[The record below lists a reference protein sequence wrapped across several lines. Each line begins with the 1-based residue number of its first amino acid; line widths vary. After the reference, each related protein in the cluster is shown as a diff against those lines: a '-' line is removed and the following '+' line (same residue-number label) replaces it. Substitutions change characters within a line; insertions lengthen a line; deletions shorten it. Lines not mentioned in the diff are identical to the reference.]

1 MKFNILHGMKQEQ
14 DSLLEKEGSMKMDQN
29 LTVSYE
35 EQKAQWQ
42 ERKKQQQRENAGIF
56 KKLAPASLIYALIYT
71 VCIYKNM
78 TGAAVLLWVV
88 ATIGYICY
96 IVKTVKERKVFKT
109 TIIFAVY
116 MLILAVSTFTT
127 GNEWIIWMN
136 YCWIFAFTVCF
147 LIRNMADENEWN
159 FWDYLCGGVNAVFG
173 AIGSIAR
180 PFGDGNDFAR
190 LREKKEN
197 GKAREILIGI
207 AVAIPVVL
215 LIGGLLISADLVFS
229 NMIAKVFEGIRIPA
243 NLAGICFM
251 LCFGFISSYCGV
263 RYTAY
268 RKDRQDREVKI
279 LTETTAMFTVS
290 VLVAVLYVIF
300 CGIQIIYLFGGG
312 GELPAGVTY
321 AEYARQGFFQL
332 LVVCILNLGAVLTME
347 HFFQRNRA
355 VDAVLTVISVCT
367 IIMTASSGWRM
378 ILYIRAYQ
386 LTFLR
391 VVVLVALA
399 VITLLMAGTI
409 CYIWNRRFPLF
420 QYGMAVVCV
429 SYVLFAFAHVD
440 AGIAAYD
447 LAQIENGNTAG
458 DYSYLSCLSTDAAPV
473 IAEYLKEH
481 PDKSY
486 YGDGIYNWKWEY
498 MQENDRMNQ
507 PVTLRT
513 FNLSYLRA
521 KRIFSEK

>member
-1 MKFNILHGMKQEQ
+1 MTVYEKLKQEQ

-42 ERKKQQQRENAGIF
+42 ERKKQQQKENAGIF

-215 LIGGLLISADLVFS
+215 LIGGLLMSADLVFS

-355 VDAVLTVISVCT
+355 VDAVLCMYDHYDSIE
-367 IIMTASSGWRM
+367 
-378 ILYIRAYQ
+378 
-386 LTFLR
+386 R
-391 VVVLVALA
+391 V
-399 VITLLMAGTI
+399 
-409 CYIWNRRFPLF
+409 
-420 QYGMAVVCV
+420 
-429 SYVLFAFAHVD
+429 
-440 AGIAAYD
+440 
-447 LAQIENGNTAG
+447 
-458 DYSYLSCLSTDAAPV
+458 
-473 IAEYLKEH
+473 
-481 PDKSY
+481 
-486 YGDGIYNWKWEY
+486 
-498 MQENDRMNQ
+498 END
-507 PVTLRT
+507 PVYPGIPAHIFACCGTCGTGSDHASDGRDDL
-513 FNLSYLRA
+513 LYLEPQVPVVSVWNGGCVRQLCPVCLCTC
-521 KRIFSEK
+521 RCGDCRL

>member
-1 MKFNILHGMKQEQ
+1 MTVYEKLKQEQ

-42 ERKKQQQRENAGIF
+42 ERKKQQQKENAGIF

-215 LIGGLLISADLVFS
+215 LIGGLLMSADLVFS

-290 VLVAVLYVIF
+290 VLVAVF

>member
-1 MKFNILHGMKQEQ
+1 M
-14 DSLLEKEGSMKMDQN
+14 
-29 LTVSYE
+29 
-35 EQKAQWQ
+35 
-42 ERKKQQQRENAGIF
+42 
-56 KKLAPASLIYALIYT
+56 
-71 VCIYKNM
+71 
-78 TGAAVLLWVV
+78 V

-215 LIGGLLISADLVFS
+215 LIGGLLMSADLVFS

-290 VLVAVLYVIF
+290 VLVEVLYVIF

>member
-1 MKFNILHGMKQEQ
+1 MTVYEKLKQEQ

-42 ERKKQQQRENAGIF
+42 ERKKQQQKENAGIF

-147 LIRNMADENEWN
+147 LIRNMAEWN

-215 LIGGLLISADLVFS
+215 LIGGLLMSADLVFS

-458 DYSYLSCLSTDAAPV
+458 DYSYLSC
-473 IAEYLKEH
+473 
-481 PDKSY
+481 
-486 YGDGIYNWKWEY
+486 
-498 MQENDRMNQ
+498 
-507 PVTLRT
+507 
-513 FNLSYLRA
+513 
-521 KRIFSEK
+521 

>member
-1 MKFNILHGMKQEQ
+1 
-14 DSLLEKEGSMKMDQN
+14 
-29 LTVSYE
+29 
-35 EQKAQWQ
+35 
-42 ERKKQQQRENAGIF
+42 
-56 KKLAPASLIYALIYT
+56 
-71 VCIYKNM
+71 
-78 TGAAVLLWVV
+78 
-88 ATIGYICY
+88 
-96 IVKTVKERKVFKT
+96 
-109 TIIFAVY
+109 
-116 MLILAVSTFTT
+116 
-127 GNEWIIWMN
+127 MN

-215 LIGGLLISADLVFS
+215 LIGGLLMSADLVFS

>member
-1 MKFNILHGMKQEQ
+1 MTVYEKLKQEQ

-42 ERKKQQQRENAGIF
+42 ERKKQQQKENAGIF

-96 IVKTVKERKVFKT
+96 IVKTVK
-109 TIIFAVY
+109 Y

-215 LIGGLLISADLVFS
+215 LIGGLLMSADLVFS

>member
-1 MKFNILHGMKQEQ
+1 MTVYEKLKQEQ

-42 ERKKQQQRENAGIF
+42 ERKKQQQKENAGIF

-116 MLILAVSTFTT
+116 MLILAGSTFTT

-215 LIGGLLISADLVFS
+215 LIGGLLMSADLVFS

-321 AEYARQGFFQL
+321 AEYARQGIFPAPCGVYFKSGGGSYNGAFLSEEQGGRCRSDGDLCMYDHYDSIERMENDPVYPGIPAHIFACCGTCGTGSDHASDGRDDL
-332 LVVCILNLGAVLTME
+332 LYLEPQVP
-347 HFFQRNRA
+347 
-355 VDAVLTVISVCT
+355 VISVWNGGCVRQLCPVCLCT
-367 IIMTASSGWRM
+367 CR
-378 ILYIRAYQ
+378 
-386 LTFLR
+386 
-391 VVVLVALA
+391 
-399 VITLLMAGTI
+399 
-409 CYIWNRRFPLF
+409 C
-420 QYGMAVVCV
+420 
-429 SYVLFAFAHVD
+429 
-440 AGIAAYD
+440 
-447 LAQIENGNTAG
+447 G
-458 DYSYLSCLSTDAAPV
+458 DCRL
-473 IAEYLKEH
+473 
-481 PDKSY
+481 
-486 YGDGIYNWKWEY
+486 
-498 MQENDRMNQ
+498 
-507 PVTLRT
+507 
-513 FNLSYLRA
+513 
-521 KRIFSEK
+521 

>member
-1 MKFNILHGMKQEQ
+1 
-14 DSLLEKEGSMKMDQN
+14 MDH
-29 LTVSYE
+29 LDE
-35 EQKAQWQ
+35 L
-42 ERKKQQQRENAGIF
+42 F
-56 KKLAPASLIYALIYT
+56 
-71 VCIYKNM
+71 
-78 TGAAVLLWVV
+78 
-88 ATIGYICY
+88 
-96 IVKTVKERKVFKT
+96 
-109 TIIFAVY
+109 
-116 MLILAVSTFTT
+116 
-127 GNEWIIWMN
+127 
-136 YCWIFAFTVCF
+136 CWIFAFTVCF

-215 LIGGLLISADLVFS
+215 LIGGLLMSADLVFS

>member
-1 MKFNILHGMKQEQ
+1 
-14 DSLLEKEGSMKMDQN
+14 
-29 LTVSYE
+29 
-35 EQKAQWQ
+35 
-42 ERKKQQQRENAGIF
+42 
-56 KKLAPASLIYALIYT
+56 
-71 VCIYKNM
+71 M

-215 LIGGLLISADLVFS
+215 LIGGLLMSADLVFS

-429 SYVLFAFAHVD
+429 SYVLCAFAHVD

>member
-1 MKFNILHGMKQEQ
+1 
-14 DSLLEKEGSMKMDQN
+14 
-29 LTVSYE
+29 
-35 EQKAQWQ
+35 
-42 ERKKQQQRENAGIF
+42 
-56 KKLAPASLIYALIYT
+56 
-71 VCIYKNM
+71 
-78 TGAAVLLWVV
+78 
-88 ATIGYICY
+88 
-96 IVKTVKERKVFKT
+96 
-109 TIIFAVY
+109 
-116 MLILAVSTFTT
+116 MLIVAVSTFTT

-207 AVAIPVVL
+207 AVAMS
-215 LIGGLLISADLVFS
+215 GDLVFS

>member
-1 MKFNILHGMKQEQ
+1 MTVYEKLKQEQ

-42 ERKKQQQRENAGIF
+42 ERKKQQQKENAGIF

-215 LIGGLLISADLVFS
+215 LIGGLLMSADLVFS

-367 IIMTASSGWRM
+367 IIMTASSGVENDPVYPGIPAHIFACCGTCGTGSDHASDGRDDL
-378 ILYIRAYQ
+378 LYLEPQ
-386 LTFLR
+386 
-391 VVVLVALA
+391 V
-399 VITLLMAGTI
+399 
-409 CYIWNRRFPLF
+409 PLF

>member
-1 MKFNILHGMKQEQ
+1 
-14 DSLLEKEGSMKMDQN
+14 
-29 LTVSYE
+29 
-35 EQKAQWQ
+35 
-42 ERKKQQQRENAGIF
+42 
-56 KKLAPASLIYALIYT
+56 
-71 VCIYKNM
+71 M

-215 LIGGLLISADLVFS
+215 LIGGLLMSADLVFS

-378 ILYIRAYQ
+378 ILYILAYQ

>member
-1 MKFNILHGMKQEQ
+1 MTVYEKLKQEQ

-42 ERKKQQQRENAGIF
+42 ERKKQQQKENAGIF

-215 LIGGLLISADLVFS
+215 LIGGLLMSADLVFS

-312 GELPAGVTY
+312 GGAAG
-321 AEYARQGFFQL
+321 RSDL
-332 LVVCILNLGAVLTME
+332 C
-347 HFFQRNRA
+347 R
-355 VDAVLTVISVCT
+355 
-367 IIMTASSGWRM
+367 
-378 ILYIRAYQ
+378 
-386 LTFLR
+386 
-391 VVVLVALA
+391 
-399 VITLLMAGTI
+399 I
-409 CYIWNRRFPLF
+409 CK
-420 QYGMAVVCV
+420 
-429 SYVLFAFAHVD
+429 
-440 AGIAAYD
+440 AGIFPAPCGVYFKSGGGSYNGAFLSEEQGGRCRSDGDLCMYD
-447 LAQIENGNTAG
+447 HYDSIER
-458 DYSYLSCLSTDAAPV
+458 V
-473 IAEYLKEH
+473 
-481 PDKSY
+481 
-486 YGDGIYNWKWEY
+486 
-498 MQENDRMNQ
+498 END
-507 PVTLRT
+507 PVYPGIPAHIFACCGTCGTGSDHASDGRDDL
-513 FNLSYLRA
+513 LYLEPQVPVVSVWNGGCVRQLCPVCLCTC
-521 KRIFSEK
+521 RCGDCRL

>member
-1 MKFNILHGMKQEQ
+1 
-14 DSLLEKEGSMKMDQN
+14 
-29 LTVSYE
+29 
-35 EQKAQWQ
+35 
-42 ERKKQQQRENAGIF
+42 
-56 KKLAPASLIYALIYT
+56 
-71 VCIYKNM
+71 
-78 TGAAVLLWVV
+78 
-88 ATIGYICY
+88 
-96 IVKTVKERKVFKT
+96 
-109 TIIFAVY
+109 

-215 LIGGLLISADLVFS
+215 LIGGLLMSADLVFS

-420 QYGMAVVCV
+420 QYGMAVVCI

>member
-1 MKFNILHGMKQEQ
+1 MTVYEKLKQEQ

-42 ERKKQQQRENAGIF
+42 ERKKQQQKENAGIF

-215 LIGGLLISADLVFS
+215 LIGGLLMSADLVFS

-378 ILYIRAYQ
+378 IRAYQ

>member
-1 MKFNILHGMKQEQ
+1 
-14 DSLLEKEGSMKMDQN
+14 
-29 LTVSYE
+29 
-35 EQKAQWQ
+35 
-42 ERKKQQQRENAGIF
+42 
-56 KKLAPASLIYALIYT
+56 
-71 VCIYKNM
+71 
-78 TGAAVLLWVV
+78 
-88 ATIGYICY
+88 
-96 IVKTVKERKVFKT
+96 
-109 TIIFAVY
+109 
-116 MLILAVSTFTT
+116 
-127 GNEWIIWMN
+127 
-136 YCWIFAFTVCF
+136 
-147 LIRNMADENEWN
+147 MADENEWN

-215 LIGGLLISADLVFS
+215 LIGGLLMSADLVFS

>member
-1 MKFNILHGMKQEQ
+1 MAG
-14 DSLLEKEGSMKMDQN
+14 
-29 LTVSYE
+29 
-35 EQKAQWQ
+35 
-42 ERKKQQQRENAGIF
+42 KKKI
-56 KKLAPASLIYALIYT
+56 
-71 VCIYKNM
+71 
-78 TGAAVLLWVV
+78 AA
-88 ATIGYICY
+88 
-96 IVKTVKERKVFKT
+96 ERKVFKT

-215 LIGGLLISADLVFS
+215 LIGGLLMSADLVFS

>member
-1 MKFNILHGMKQEQ
+1 M
-14 DSLLEKEGSMKMDQN
+14 
-29 LTVSYE
+29 
-35 EQKAQWQ
+35 
-42 ERKKQQQRENAGIF
+42 
-56 KKLAPASLIYALIYT
+56 
-71 VCIYKNM
+71 
-78 TGAAVLLWVV
+78 
-88 ATIGYICY
+88 
-96 IVKTVKERKVFKT
+96 
-109 TIIFAVY
+109 
-116 MLILAVSTFTT
+116 ILAVSTFTT

-190 LREKKEN
+190 LREKKN

-215 LIGGLLISADLVFS
+215 LIGGLLMSADLVFS

-420 QYGMAVVCV
+420 QYGMAVVCI

>member
-1 MKFNILHGMKQEQ
+1 
-14 DSLLEKEGSMKMDQN
+14 
-29 LTVSYE
+29 
-35 EQKAQWQ
+35 
-42 ERKKQQQRENAGIF
+42 
-56 KKLAPASLIYALIYT
+56 
-71 VCIYKNM
+71 
-78 TGAAVLLWVV
+78 
-88 ATIGYICY
+88 
-96 IVKTVKERKVFKT
+96 
-109 TIIFAVY
+109 

-190 LREKKEN
+190 LREKKN

-215 LIGGLLISADLVFS
+215 LIGGLLMSADLVFS

-420 QYGMAVVCV
+420 QYGMAVVCI

>member
-1 MKFNILHGMKQEQ
+1 MTVYEKLKQEQ

-42 ERKKQQQRENAGIF
+42 ERKKQQQKENAGIF

-215 LIGGLLISADLVFS
+215 LIGGLLMSADLVFS

-332 LVVCILNLGAVLTME
+332 LVVCILKSGGGSYNGA
-347 HFFQRNRA
+347 
-355 VDAVLTVISVCT
+355 
-367 IIMTASSGWRM
+367 
-378 ILYIRAYQ
+378 
-386 LTFLR
+386 FLSEEQGGRCRSDGDLCMYDHYDSIER
-391 VVVLVALA
+391 V
-399 VITLLMAGTI
+399 
-409 CYIWNRRFPLF
+409 
-420 QYGMAVVCV
+420 
-429 SYVLFAFAHVD
+429 
-440 AGIAAYD
+440 
-447 LAQIENGNTAG
+447 
-458 DYSYLSCLSTDAAPV
+458 
-473 IAEYLKEH
+473 
-481 PDKSY
+481 
-486 YGDGIYNWKWEY
+486 
-498 MQENDRMNQ
+498 END
-507 PVTLRT
+507 PVYPGIPAHIFACCGTCGTGSDHASDGRDDL
-513 FNLSYLRA
+513 LYLEPQVPVVSVWNGGCVRQLCPVCLCTC
-521 KRIFSEK
+521 RCGDCRL

>member
-1 MKFNILHGMKQEQ
+1 MTVYEKLKQEQ

-42 ERKKQQQRENAGIF
+42 ERKKQQQKENAGIF

-215 LIGGLLISADLVFS
+215 LIGGLLMSADLVFS

-347 HFFQRNRA
+347 HFFQRNRVRCRSDGDLCMYDHYDSIERMENDPVYPGIPA
-355 VDAVLTVISVCT
+355 HIFACCGTCGTGSDHASDGRDDLLYLEPQVPVISVWNGGCVRQLCPVCLCT
-367 IIMTASSGWRM
+367 CR
-378 ILYIRAYQ
+378 
-386 LTFLR
+386 
-391 VVVLVALA
+391 
-399 VITLLMAGTI
+399 
-409 CYIWNRRFPLF
+409 C
-420 QYGMAVVCV
+420 
-429 SYVLFAFAHVD
+429 
-440 AGIAAYD
+440 
-447 LAQIENGNTAG
+447 G
-458 DYSYLSCLSTDAAPV
+458 DFRL
-473 IAEYLKEH
+473 
-481 PDKSY
+481 
-486 YGDGIYNWKWEY
+486 
-498 MQENDRMNQ
+498 
-507 PVTLRT
+507 
-513 FNLSYLRA
+513 
-521 KRIFSEK
+521 

>member
-1 MKFNILHGMKQEQ
+1 MFHRMMKFNILHGMKQEQ

-42 ERKKQQQRENAGIF
+42 ERKKQQQKENAGIF

-215 LIGGLLISADLVFS
+215 LIGGLLMSADLVFS

-332 LVVCILNLGAVLTME
+332 LVVCILNLGAGSY
-347 HFFQRNRA
+347 NGA
-355 VDAVLTVISVCT
+355 
-367 IIMTASSGWRM
+367 
-378 ILYIRAYQ
+378 
-386 LTFLR
+386 FLSEEQGGRCRSDGDLCMYDHYDSIER
-391 VVVLVALA
+391 V
-399 VITLLMAGTI
+399 
-409 CYIWNRRFPLF
+409 
-420 QYGMAVVCV
+420 
-429 SYVLFAFAHVD
+429 
-440 AGIAAYD
+440 
-447 LAQIENGNTAG
+447 
-458 DYSYLSCLSTDAAPV
+458 
-473 IAEYLKEH
+473 
-481 PDKSY
+481 
-486 YGDGIYNWKWEY
+486 
-498 MQENDRMNQ
+498 END
-507 PVTLRT
+507 PVYPGIPAHIFACCGTCGTGSDHASDGRDDL
-513 FNLSYLRA
+513 LYLEPQVPVVSVWNGGCVRQLCPVCLCTC
-521 KRIFSEK
+521 RCGDCRL